1 MDFSVSVDKI
11 KIKGKF
17 KTKHYKDFPHKT
29 KVSLWCTYCLPT
41 WIECIKEFPENFH
54 PFKYRWSFVLRCK
67 GDNEGVFYISEWY
80 NGDFK
85 ESREC
90 PDKFLIEYNPNKSG
104 AKIYEEFCN
113 NFIFRIT
120 DIVSCD
126 LAFDIPN
133 VDISSVRLDT
143 RCDVM
148 TYGKTNNAT
157 YYIAPKEDE
166 SGRVK
171 VYQKDV
177 ERETK
182 GKDFAKTLR
191 IEVSLKG
198 DFLSTKTIHLNHEK
212 TYQQLSKAV
221 EHLNSVK
228 IKQGAASTDDWKVL
242 ALSLLSPEDLQKCFS
257 LMDRKTRSSYR
268 SRITESTYVCLAL
281 DVPTLCGYICD
292 SLKLWQRRVKI

>member
-1 MDFSVSVDKI
+1 MDFSYSVDKI

-17 KTKHYKDFPHKT
+17 KTKHYNDFPHKT
-29 KVSLWCTYCLPT
+29 KVSLWVEFCLPD
-41 WIECIKEFPENFH
+41 WCECIKEFPECLR

-67 GDNEGVFYISEWY
+67 GDTEGVFYISEWY

-85 ESREC
+85 EAREY
-90 PDKFLIEYNPNKSG
+90 PDRFLIEYNPNKSG
-104 AKIYEEFCN
+104 ARIYQEFCD

-126 LAFDIPN
+126 LAYDIPN
-133 VDISSVRLDT
+133 ADIGDVLLDT

-148 TYGKTNNAT
+148 TYGKTSNAT

-182 GKDFAKTLR
+182 GKSLEKTLR
-191 IEVSLKG
+191 IEVTLKG
-198 DFLSTKTIHLNHEK
+198 DYLSSKTIHLTHTK
-212 TYQQLSKAV
+212 TVEQLTKAV
-221 EHLNSVK
+221 DHINSVK

-242 ALSLLSPEDLQKCFS
+242 ALSLLSPEDLQKCFAIWRAHKKQS
-257 LMDRKTRSSYR
+257 
-268 SRITESTYVCLAL
+268 IVN
-281 DVPTLCGYICD
+281 
-292 SLKLWQRRVKI
+292 